1 MATPLPTADAFG
13 RLVSDLMGK
22 RVKVAKGAAFAGPS
36 AKAAAV
42 YVDAEKQPVYAAI
55 ADAPFLA
62 GIGAALAMIPPA
74 LVAEAIRAPKLPAN
88 LVENAYEV
96 LNIAASVFNEIEGT
110 PRHVKIESL
119 LFAPLAAPLAAQVG
133 KPVARLDLVVGVPGY
148 PDGKL
153 SLLALR

>member
-1 MATPLPTADAFG
+1 MTAPLPTADAFG

-22 RVKVAKGAAFAGPS
+22 RVKVTKGAAFSGP
-36 AKAAAV
+36 AV
-42 YVDAEKQPVYAAI
+42 KGTALYVDAEKRPVYAAV

-74 LVAEAIRAPKLPAN
+74 AVAEAVRAPKLPEN

-110 PRHVKIESL
+110 SVHVKIESL
-119 LFAPLAAPLAAQVG
+119 LFAPIGAPLAAQLG
-133 KPVARLDLVVGVPGY
+133 KPAGRLDLVVGVPGY